1 MSEEKIK
8 ELQLK
13 DLPEEDDEETGSL
26 DVKQILRRIWQKK
39 ILIVCITLVFI
50 AIGLFVALSK
60 KNFYTATC
68 LLVAQTG
75 STNGGGGAMSSI
87 ASSFGLSFGNN
98 ASTGELS
105 PVLYPQII
113 KNVDYQKELMRT
125 PLNFKGYDAPI
136 TFMDYYSDPQ
146 YCKDK
151 ALKNNS
157 KKTPNTSQIQIT
169 DSLSSINTLNSKE
182 QQCKELLDEKVTLFY
197 EKSDGYIVLRA
208 TMDEP
213 LVAAQ
218 LADAALQLLQKYI
231 TDFKIQ
237 KAKSQQEYIRQRYDE
252 AKLQYE
258 QAQNEYA
265 RYQDANRLLSTA
277 TSQIEMQRLQR
288 NFELAFAL
296 YSQLSSQLITAD
308 LQVKEDTPILT
319 VVDPIVIPYKKAGP
333 HRSQILFVWAVAGVI
348 IGILFVLGLDFIY
361 KSFGWKPKW
370 WKVEESAQNKENR

>member
-8 ELQLK
+8 ELQIE
-13 DLPEEDDEETGSL
+13 DLSEEDEEESSL

-39 ILIVCITLVFI
+39 ILIICITLIFI

-68 LLVAQTG
+68 VLVAQTG

-87 ASSFGLSFGNN
+87 ASSFGLSLGNN
-98 ASTGELS
+98 GSTGELS
-105 PVLYPQII
+105 PALYPQII

-125 PLNFKGYDAPI
+125 PLNFKGYAEPI
-136 TFMDYYSDPQ
+136 TFMDYYADPQ
-146 YCKDK
+146 YSTRKSFK
-151 ALKNNS
+151 KKL
-157 KKTPNTSQIQIT
+157 KKTQTPNQFQIT
-169 DSLSSINTLNSKE
+169 DSLSSINSLNLKE
-182 QQCKELLDEKVTLFY
+182 QICKELLDEKVVLFPVN
-197 EKSDGYIVLRA
+197 SDGSIVLRA
-208 TMDEP
+208 TMNEP

-218 LADAALQLLQKYI
+218 LAEAALQLVQKYI
-231 TDFKIQ
+231 TDFRIQ

-258 QAQNEYA
+258 QAQEKYA

-288 NFELAFAL
+288 DYELAFAL

-333 HRSQILFVWAVAGVI
+333 HRSQILFVWTAIGLV
-348 IGILFVLGLDFIY
+348 IGILLVVGLDFIY
-361 KSFGWKPKW
+361 KSFGWKPRW
-370 WKVEESAQNKENR
+370 WKVEDSEVVK

>member
-8 ELQLK
+8 ELQIE
-13 DLPEEDDEETGSL
+13 DLSEEDEEESSL

-39 ILIVCITLVFI
+39 ILIICITLIFI

-68 LLVAQTG
+68 VLVAQTG

-87 ASSFGLSFGNN
+87 ASSFGLSLGNN
-98 ASTGELS
+98 GSTGELS
-105 PVLYPQII
+105 PALYPQII

-125 PLNFKGYDAPI
+125 PLNFKGYAEPI
-136 TFMDYYSDPQ
+136 TFMDYYTDPQ
-146 YCKDK
+146 YSEKK
-151 ALKNNS
+151 SFKKKL
-157 KKTPNTSQIQIT
+157 KKTQTPNQFQIT
-169 DSLSSINTLNSKE
+169 DSLSSINSLNLKE
-182 QQCKELLDEKVTLFY
+182 QICKELLDEKVVLFPVN
-197 EKSDGYIVLRA
+197 SDGSIVLRA
-208 TMDEP
+208 TMNEP

-218 LADAALQLLQKYI
+218 LAEAALQLVQKYI
-231 TDFKIQ
+231 TDFRIQ

-258 QAQNEYA
+258 QAQEKYA

-288 NFELAFAL
+288 DYELAFAL

-333 HRSQILFVWAVAGVI
+333 HRSQILFVWTAVGLV
-348 IGILFVLGLDFIY
+348 IGILLVVGLDFIY
-361 KSFGWKPKW
+361 KSFGWKPRW
-370 WKVEESAQNKENR
+370 WKVEDSEVVK